1 METMISLYNAFINL
15 DLDTLSNPNL
25 LWTLYGMLFVIILLE
40 NGVLPAAFL
49 PGDSLLFLTGVLIGN
64 EVFHFGL
71 INLILIVGA
80 ALGTWLGFI
89 QGRWLGNTKIVQNW
103 MAHLPEKYHRKSE
116 LLFHKYGLHALFIG
130 RFIAFV
136 RTLMPMM
143 AGLSGLHSKR
153 FHVYNWLSA
162 TLWIFLIV
170 TLGYLFG
177 MTSLFKNHQREFMSL
192 LTLIPVALLV
202 LGLVLSLIMAI
213 KRWIT
218 TKK

>member
-1 METMISLYNAFINL
+1 METMISLYNAFN
-15 DLDTLSNPNL
+15 
-25 LWTLYGMLFVIILLE
+25 
-40 NGVLPAAFL
+40 
-49 PGDSLLFLTGVLIGN
+49 
-64 EVFHFGL
+64 FGL

-143 AGLSGLHSKR
+143 AGLSGLQSKR

-170 TLGYLFG
+170 TLGYFFG